1 MPNKI
6 IIGLHITAYL
16 LIIVVNALPYIFA
29 DDDYIYDN
37 RGFEIST
44 ICSFVVFFVCYL
56 IFGVLVN
63 TVVTK
68 IVSAEIK
75 STESAMNAS
84 ETDEERFQTERS
96 TYRSN
101 CVEIQVSEDAEDI
114 TLILSQ
120 LRRSSI
126 AEGMIDTLFRQSF
139 EGRYRSSSDI
149 REDTNQR
156 LRASERIIDEIEAE
170 IRRSR

>member
-1 MPNKI
+1 
-6 IIGLHITAYL
+6 
-16 LIIVVNALPYIFA
+16 
-29 DDDYIYDN
+29 
-37 RGFEIST
+37 
-44 ICSFVVFFVCYL
+44 VVFFVCYL